1 MTAIRTLRTYRSR
14 YRKRMFVQHLLLWV
28 HVATAIFCVGPVTM
42 ATSFTPRYIR
52 SGQLPVV
59 RFLRRT
65 TRVFGLL
72 TILVFASGLGLGRH
86 GLGRPW
92 LTASMTLFVVAFAL
106 LFAIVERDQTSAI
119 RALEAQP
126 DTGKQPVAAE
136 ATTGGGVEADAAAES
151 AEPAEPAPRRA
162 PPAQPHVQTGRIAAF
177 SAVIAA
183 LWLVILVFMVWRPG
197 G

>member
-1 MTAIRTLRTYRSR
+1 
-14 YRKRMFVQHLLLWV
+14 MFLDHLLVWV

-52 SGQLPVV
+52 SGQLQVV

-72 TILVFASGLGLGRH
+72 TILVFASGLGAGRAH
-86 GLGRPW
+86 LERPW
-92 LTASMTLFVVAFAL
+92 LTVSMTLFVVAFVL
-106 LFAIVERDQTSAI
+106 LFAIVQRDQTGAI
-119 RALEAQP
+119 RALEAQA
-126 DTGKQPVAAE
+126 DEAAP
-136 ATTGGGVEADAAAES
+136 
-151 AEPAEPAPRRA
+151 AEPAEATAGDGEDEAATR
-162 PPAQPHVQTGRIAAF
+162 PAQHRRPAAPPHVQTGRIAAF
-177 SAVIAA
+177 SAVIAV

>member
-1 MTAIRTLRTYRSR
+1 
-14 YRKRMFVQHLLLWV
+14 MFVEHLLLWV
-28 HVATAIFCVGPVTM
+28 HVAAAIFCVGPVTM

-72 TILVFASGLGLGRH
+72 TLLVFASGLGLGRQH
-86 GLGRPW
+86 LGSPW

-119 RALEAQP
+119 RALRAQ
-126 DTGKQPVAAE
+126 
-136 ATTGGGVEADAAAES
+136 ADAAAPAGR
-151 AEPAEPAPRRA
+151 AEPAGATTGDGEGEAAAEAEPAPRKAEPA
-162 PPAQPHVQTGRIAAF
+162 PPHVQTGRIAAF
-177 SAVIAA
+177 SAVIGA

-197 G
+197 A